1 MNPFRA
7 WRQQRKRRA
16 DHAYGPRIELPGGQQ
31 EWIEKSLDWYVDQFG
46 DEPLRRKIVLPSEF
60 VPADYDGSEEAALAL
75 CRKVAER
82 LEIPSDKIRFSFRMA
97 EVREAARSN
106 GARELR
112 TVFRK
117 NAESGDPALVTEA
130 REILAMSGLPILVAE
145 HEVEALV
152 AAGLGPELEI
162 MSRDAFVAEALR
174 CGMLR
179 SLSKPEYRTSVLQKF
194 QASWA
199 EPAGAG
205 AMACWR
211 DLRTTDRG
219 PSTYDASAIM
229 LSRTILSNPAAVVA
243 VVVHELGHEVLNRS
257 GRVTKKQPDGEALVD
272 LFSVFHGFGIF
283 SLNQSMERADGGR
296 YRRIGYLGE
305 RGFTDAMANYLS
317 RRHLLLGEPLAPAWR
332 KEIDLGV
339 RLVVIGRAGKLV
351 ENTA

>member
-1 MNPFRA
+1 MNPIRA
-7 WRQQRKRRA
+7 WRQRRKRRA

-46 DEPLRRKIVLPSEF
+46 DEPLRRKVVLPSEF
-60 VPADYDGSEEAALAL
+60 LPIGYDGSEEAALAL

-82 LEIPSDKIRFSFRMA
+82 LEIPADKIRFSFRMA

-106 GARELR
+106 GARQLR

-145 HEVEALV
+145 HEVEAIV
-152 AAGLGPELEI
+152 AAGLGPEIEI
-162 MSRDAFVAEALR
+162 MSRDAFVAEAMR

-179 SLSKPEYRTSVLQKF
+179 SLSKPEYRTRVLQKL
-194 QASWA
+194 QVSWA

-219 PSTYDASAIM
+219 PSAYDASAIM

-257 GRVTKKQPDGEALVD
+257 GRVTRNQPDGEALVD

-339 RLVVIGRAGKLV
+339 RLVVIGRAGKLAAK
-351 ENTA
+351 TA

>member
-7 WRQQRKRRA
+7 WRQQRKQRA
-16 DHAYGPRIELPGGQQ
+16 DLAYGPRIELPGGQQ

-46 DEPLRRKIVLPSEF
+46 DEPLRRKVVLPSEF
-60 VPADYDGSEEAALAL
+60 LPADYDGSEDAARAL
-75 CRKVAER
+75 CHKIAER
-82 LEIPSDKIRFSFRMA
+82 LEIPADKIRFSFRMA

-117 NAESGDPALVTEA
+117 NAESGDPALVAEA
-130 REILAMSGLPILVAE
+130 RDILAMSGLPILVAD

-152 AAGLGPELEI
+152 AAGFGPELEI
-162 MSRDAFVAEALR
+162 LSRDEFVAEAMR
-174 CGMLR
+174 CAMIR
-179 SLSKPEYRTSVLQKF
+179 SLAKPAYRTRVLEKLQR
-194 QASWA
+194 SWLA
-199 EPAGAG
+199 PAGSG

-211 DLRTTDRG
+211 DLRVTDRG
-219 PSTYDASAIM
+219 PSPYDASAIM
-229 LSRTILSNPAAVVA
+229 LSRDILANPAAVVA

-257 GRVTKKQPDGEALVD
+257 GRITRKQPDGEALVD

-305 RGFTDAMANYLS
+305 RGFTDAMASYLS

-332 KEIDLGV
+332 KEIDLSV
-339 RLVVIGRAGKLV
+339 RLLVIGRASKLAAK
-351 ENTA
+351 TA